1 MTGKTITVID
11 FFAVFDDP
19 QEAIRRAG
27 ELGALVHE
35 TWGLGGHQY
44 NIHLKDYMVKI
55 NEIDLKEKP

>member
-1 MTGKTITVID
+1 MTGKAITIID
-11 FFAVFDDP
+11 FQAVFDNL
-19 QEAIRRAG
+19 QEAMRRAS

-55 NEIDLKEKP
+55 KEEEEKT